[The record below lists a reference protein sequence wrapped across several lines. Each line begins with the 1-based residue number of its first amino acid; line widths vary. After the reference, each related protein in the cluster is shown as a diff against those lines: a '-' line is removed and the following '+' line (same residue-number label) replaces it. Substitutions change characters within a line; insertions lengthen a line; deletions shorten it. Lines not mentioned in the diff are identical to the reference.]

1 MTEAASRMFGV
12 SRSLTQGQRLA
23 LGVLVLLI
31 VDVIWVTSYELTQ
44 SIFKSHKYDKPFF
57 TTYVRTAM
65 FSLYLFG
72 FLLWRPW
79 RERCCRKKD
88 WKLVD
93 DTWGGCPS
101 QPPETHL
108 GDPIFIPVKYENHT
122 SGTESDDMGD
132 GGSGKSVHF
141 SNISEVRQLSEEFA
155 EEAVM
160 SRLSYQAFLRAEEE
174 RHRLNSRLS
183 IKQVVKLAIVFTFL
197 WFLSGYMYREALHIT
212 ATGIV
217 NVMMSTCSLFTL
229 ICAAIYPASHGDKF
243 TLSKLTVVLISI
255 GGVVMV
261 SVSSSTMTVKDS
273 VPLGALW
280 ALASAIFYA
289 FYLVLVRYRVHTE
302 DRMDIPMFLGFVGVV
317 CVLLLWPGFFILH
330 YLKQEAFVWPDGH
343 QWLLL
348 IIDGLVS
355 SVFAASFWLWG
366 CFLTSSLVAT
376 LALSLINP
384 LYTIAEVVNR
394 EVSCS
399 VLFYPGSAAIFFSF
413 FVVVFLTS
421 WETWDPVLLTFKK
434 LLHCICRRRVLQRLR
449 ELDREQTASLIN
461 GETA

>member
-1 MTEAASRMFGV
+1 MFGV

-44 SIFKSHKYDKPFF
+44 SIFKSSKYDKPFF
-57 TTYVRTAM
+57 TTYVRTVM

-88 WKLVD
+88 WKLMD
-93 DTWGGCPS
+93 DAWSGSPS
-101 QPPETHL
+101 QAPETHL
-108 GDPIFIPVKYENHT
+108 GDPIFIPVKYDNHT
-122 SGTESDDMGD
+122 SGTESDDTD
-132 GGSGKSVHF
+132 GGSEKSVRF
-141 SNISEVRQLSEEFA
+141 SNISEVRQLSDEFA
-155 EEAVM
+155 EDAVM

-174 RHRLNSRLS
+174 RLRLNNRLS

-197 WFLSGYMYREALHIT
+197 WFFSGYMYREAQHIT
-212 ATGIV
+212 SKGIV
-217 NVMMSTCSLFTL
+217 NVMTSTCGLFTL
-229 ICAAIYPASHGDKF
+229 ICAAIYPGSHGDKF

-261 SVSSSTMTVKDS
+261 SMSSSSMTEDA
-273 VPLGALW
+273 VPVGALW

-289 FYLVLVRYRVHTE
+289 FYLVLMRYRVNNE
-302 DRMDIPMFLGFVGVV
+302 DRMDIPMFLGFVGLV
-317 CVLLLWPGFFILH
+317 CALLLWPGFFILH
-330 YLKQEAFVWPDGH
+330 YSKQEVFVWPDTH

-348 IIDGLVS
+348 LIDGLIS

-376 LALSLINP
+376 LALTLINP
-384 LYTIAEVVNR
+384 LYMIAEVVNKQLN
-394 EVSCS
+394 CS
-399 VLFYPGSAAIFFSF
+399 VLFYVGSAAIFFSF

-421 WETWDPVLLTFKK
+421 WETWDPVLLSFKK
-434 LLHCICRRRVLQRLR
+434 LLHCLCRRRVLQRIR

-461 GETA
+461 ADTA

>member
-1 MTEAASRMFGV
+1 MFGV

-31 VDVIWVTSYELTQ
+31 VDVIWVTSYELTHY
-44 SIFKSHKYDKPFF
+44 IFPSSKYDKPFF
-57 TTYVRTAM
+57 TTYVRTVM

-72 FLLWRPW
+72 FLFWRPW

-88 WKLVD
+88 WKLMD
-93 DTWGGCPS
+93 DTWSGCPS

-108 GDPIFIPVKYENHT
+108 GDPIFIPVKYENHA
-122 SGTESDDMGD
+122 SGAESDDMGD
-132 GGSGKSVHF
+132 GVSGKSVHF
-141 SNISEVRQLSEEFA
+141 NNVSEVRQLSGEYA
-155 EEAVM
+155 EDAVM

-174 RHRLNSRLS
+174 RHRLNNRMS
-183 IKQVVKLAIVFTFL
+183 IKQVVKLAIVFAFL
-197 WFLSGYMYREALHIT
+197 WFFSGYMYRKALLQT

-217 NVMMSTCSLFTL
+217 NVMTSTCGLFTL
-229 ICAAIYPASHGDKF
+229 ICAAIYPGSHGDKF

-261 SVSSSTMTVKDS
+261 SVSSCSLSMEDA
-273 VPLGALW
+273 VPTGALW
-280 ALASAIFYA
+280 ALASAVFYA
-289 FYLVLVRYRVHTE
+289 LYLVLLRYRVHTE

-317 CVLLLWPGFFILH
+317 CALLLWPGFFIWH
-330 YLKQEAFVWPDGH
+330 YSKWEVFVWPDGH

-348 IIDGLVS
+348 IIDGLVT

-384 LYTIAEVVNR
+384 LYTIAEVVHKQ
-394 EVSCS
+394 VSCS
-399 VLFYPGSAAIFFSF
+399 TGVLFYLGSASIFFSF
-413 FVVVFLTS
+413 LVVVFLTS

-461 GETA
+461 GDTA